1 MVKGERGFLVGAD
14 QREAEQSCKLRE
26 GLALQLPPFPSL
38 RCVFGTARSG
48 PGRAGFARRSEPWTA
63 RTVLKD
69 GDEGKGGWPG
79 VVHR

>member
-1 MVKGERGFLVGAD
+1 MVKGGARIFGGGRPAGGGTRV
-14 QREAEQSCKLRE
+14 QEES
-26 GLALQLPPFPSL
+26 GLAFAVAPFPFSKV
-38 RCVFGTARSG
+38 RVRSG

-69 GDEGKGGWPG
+69 GDEGKGGCGG